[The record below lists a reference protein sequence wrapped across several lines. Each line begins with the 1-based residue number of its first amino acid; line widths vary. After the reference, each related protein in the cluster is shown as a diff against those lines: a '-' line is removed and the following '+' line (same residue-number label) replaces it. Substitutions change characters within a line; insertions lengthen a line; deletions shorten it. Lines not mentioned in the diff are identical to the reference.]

1 MTTGGW
7 IFMLS
12 TWSVVV
18 GVTVFCLR
26 RLLQK

>member
-12 TWSVVV
+12 TWTVVIA
-18 GVTVFCLR
+18 VTIFCLR
-26 RLLQK
+26 RLLKK